1 MHTAKNR
8 KLLFDVIA
16 WRHAPLLSLAL
27 SDVGQ
32 SRKTKSRNSATDAAG
47 RLCLIR
53 IAFVV
58 EFLNPFSRAG
68 IESEVRC
75 GCPFPAADDVRHITA
90 QHLSPEMPRVQRVLR
105 GLLLEWMGPSECH

>member
-16 WRHAPLLSLAL
+16 WRHSPLLSLAL

-32 SRKTKSRNSATDAAG
+32 SRITKSRNSATDAAG
-47 RLCLIR
+47 RFRLIR
-53 IAFVV
+53 IAFVI
-58 EFLNPFSRAG
+58 ELLDSFSGASV
-68 IESEVRC
+68 ESEVRC
-75 GCPFPAADDVRHITA
+75 GRPFPAADDVRHITP
-90 QHLSPEMPRVQRVLR
+90 QHLSSEMPRVQRVLS